1 VYNLVSH
8 EDKAL
13 LRIMKEKQAIQEA
26 FTELSSHYEEVVDGE
41 LNLFWGWGYHKF
53 LEELVN
59 QTSIQE
65 NQKILDIATG
75 TLVIPRKLLEQEVPG
90 IQITGLDITES
101 MLRQGKNKLEAEGL
115 ESGINLTCADA
126 MALPY
131 DNDSFDVVVSGLAS
145 HHMDIPLMLSEMK
158 RVVKPDGLLSL
169 VDVGTSPLWEKRI
182 FKGMARVFAFIYFLI
197 KENSSR
203 AWAEAAAVNNL
214 RTPAGWE
221 NDLSLVGFNSIRIKK
236 LKSKY
241 KWAPEPLSIQSSY
254 TQEQKL

>member
-1 VYNLVSH
+1 
-8 EDKAL
+8 
-13 LRIMKEKQAIQEA
+13 MKEKIAIQEA
-26 FTELSSHYEEVVDGE
+26 FTELSSHYEEVVDSE
-41 LNLFWGWGYHKF
+41 LNLFWGWSYHKF

-59 QTSIQE
+59 QTTIQE

-75 TLVIPRKLLEQEVPG
+75 TLVIPRKILEQKVPG

-101 MLRQGKNKLEAEGL
+101 MLRQGKKKLVAEGIQ
-115 ESGINLTCADA
+115 SAVDLTCADA

-131 DNDSFDVVVSGLAS
+131 ANGSFDVVVSGLAS
-145 HHMDIPLMLSEMK
+145 HHMNIPLMLSEMK
-158 RVVKPDGLLSL
+158 RVLIPGGLLSI
-169 VDVGTSPLWEKRI
+169 VDVGTSPVWEKKI
-182 FKGMARVFAFIYFLI
+182 FKGAARIFAFFYFLI

-214 RTPAGWE
+214 RTPEGWE
-221 NDLSLVGFNSIRIKK
+221 NDLSLAGFNTIKIKK

-254 TQEQKL
+254 